1 MSLPGKPTVAAAAL
15 TGGDGA
21 CHPIRMAT
29 QSPLPQVDPP
39 AAADAVL
46 LVNLGT
52 PDAPT
57 TGAVRRYLAEFLGD
71 RRVVPLTRWLWYPIL
86 YLVVLPFRSPRVAKL
101 YASVWMDG
109 GSPLAVH
116 TRRLAEAVAARMP
129 GVQVDWAMRYQKPS
143 LTRAIKRLRARG
155 AERIVV
161 LPLYPQYS
169 TTTTA
174 SVEDVANRVGGDAVR
189 VLHDYHDD
197 PQWVA
202 AVAGSIRAYR
212 AEHGAGE
219 RLLFSYHG
227 IPQRLVDGGD
237 PYQRHC
243 RAGTEAIV
251 AELGLPDGEAMMT
264 FQSRFGRE
272 QWLQPYT
279 DQTVRELGDAGVK
292 RIDVVCPGFAADCLE
307 TLEEISLQNAE
318 FFRESGGRELRYIP
332 CLNDSPAHAE
342 VMVALARRELA
353 AWG

>member
-1 MSLPGKPTVAAAAL
+1 
-15 TGGDGA
+15 
-21 CHPIRMAT
+21 MAT
-29 QSPLPQVDPP
+29 QPP
-39 AAADAVL
+39 PPHAGPPGAADAVL

-57 TGAVRRYLAEFLGD
+57 AGAVRRYLAEFLGD
-71 RRVVPLTRWLWYPIL
+71 RRVVSLTRWLWYPIL

-101 YASVWMDG
+101 YATVWMED
-109 GSPLAVH
+109 GSPLAVY
-116 TRRLAEAVAARMP
+116 TRRLAEAVAQRMP

-143 LTRAIKRLRARG
+143 LTGAIKRLRAQG
-155 AERIVV
+155 AKRIVV

-197 PQWVA
+197 PAWVA
-202 AVAGSIRAYR
+202 AVADSIRAYR

-227 IPQRLVDGGD
+227 IPQRLVDEGD
-237 PYQRHC
+237 PYRRHC
-243 RAGTEAIV
+243 QAGTDAIA
-251 AELGLPDGEAMMT
+251 AELGLSEDEALMT

-279 DQTVRELGDAGVK
+279 EQTVRELGGAGVR

-318 FFRESGGRELRYIP
+318 FFRESGGRELHYIP
-332 CLNDSPAHAE
+332 SLNDSPAHAE
-342 VMVALARRELA
+342 VMAGLARRELA
-353 AWG
+353 AWA